1 MYKWFFLRATPD
13 LGLRCTIWC
22 TLAQPPSRS
31 SFLNAA
37 TPHAPDRQELPL
49 NRCPT
54 ILWSSTWCR
63 NISLPPPRRFIPTIK
78 TAVHTPIQQPPE
90 AVPLITKEDAAA
102 PQNLQRRPR
111 HTRRRRG
118 KLSWTGVP
126 ELFRNSSVVF
136 FSFVTPT
143 LKATIDDREVVELKK
158 STPWADQPRAHV
170 SLHDVTVVACRV
182 RSSGMP

>member
-1 MYKWFFLRATPD
+1 MSNAEKVVETHPQLRLA
-13 LGLRCTIWC
+13 LGRLYY
-22 TLAQPPSRS
+22 LKS
-31 SFLNAA
+31 SFLKPS
-37 TPHAPDRQELPL
+37 TRRAPDFNVLTADPAH
-49 NRCPT
+49 
-54 ILWSSTWCR
+54 LWSSTWCR
-63 NISLPPPRRFIPTIK
+63 NISLPPPRRFIPTIYDPI
-78 TAVHTPIQQPPE
+78 HTPIQQPPE